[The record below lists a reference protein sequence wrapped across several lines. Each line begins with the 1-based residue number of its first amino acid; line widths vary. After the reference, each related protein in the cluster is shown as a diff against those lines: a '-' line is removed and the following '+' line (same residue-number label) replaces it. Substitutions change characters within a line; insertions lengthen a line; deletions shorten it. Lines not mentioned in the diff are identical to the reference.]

1 MRHLLALA
9 LIVAGLGAAG
19 KADIQEAQ
27 RHASQYCLF
36 VAQGTWPDYDD
47 EINCES
53 SSIK

>member
-9 LIVAGLGAAG
+9 LIVVGLGAAG

-36 VAQGTWPDYDD
+36 VADGTWPAYNS
-47 EINCES
+47 EIDCNKE
-53 SSIK
+53 

>member
-27 RHASQYCLF
+27 RHGSQYCLRASTAKTAF
-36 VAQGTWPDYDD
+36 MT
-47 EINCES
+47 
-53 SSIK
+53 